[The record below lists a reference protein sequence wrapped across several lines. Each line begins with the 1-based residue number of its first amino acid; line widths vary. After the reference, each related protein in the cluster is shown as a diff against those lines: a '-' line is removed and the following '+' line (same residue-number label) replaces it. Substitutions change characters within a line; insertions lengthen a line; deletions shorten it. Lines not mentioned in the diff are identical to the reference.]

1 MTISLLSN
9 YFNSNYYTEDSL
21 NKKLSNVLT
30 SRCNFSLIHLNI
42 RSAPKHISEFESYIN
57 SLQIEFSIV
66 GFSETWFHDSN
77 VDVYS
82 LNGYNHEYMYRKG
95 RLGGGVSLFIKKM
108 IDYKIR
114 NDLNVNNGNMES
126 LFIEITKE
134 SVNLPK
140 NVIVGIIYRQPNR
153 DIVPFNSDIDSLLC
167 NIKNDNM
174 IVYLMGDFNI
184 NLLNVDKHIPSSQFL
199 ETMYS

>member
-1 MTISLLSN
+1 MTFPYNHYDDDGEFINVISENWNSLTCKSISMKNLPYSDLVFNPFEINMDDHALSSADIDPDLNYFNNDNSLLSN
-9 YFNSNYYTEDSL
+9 CFNSDYYTEDSL

-30 SRCNFSLIHLNI
+30 SRCNFSLIHFNI

-114 NDLNVNNGNMES
+114 NDLNVNNGNI
-126 LFIEITKE
+126 FI
-134 SVNLPK
+134 
-140 NVIVGIIYRQPNR
+140 
-153 DIVPFNSDIDSLLC
+153 
-167 NIKNDNM
+167 
-174 IVYLMGDFNI
+174 
-184 NLLNVDKHIPSSQFL
+184 
-199 ETMYS
+199 